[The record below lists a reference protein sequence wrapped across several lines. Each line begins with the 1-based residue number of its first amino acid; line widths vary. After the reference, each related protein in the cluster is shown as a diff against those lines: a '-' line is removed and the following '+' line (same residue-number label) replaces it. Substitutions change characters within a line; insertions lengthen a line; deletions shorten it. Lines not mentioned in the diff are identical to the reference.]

1 MVKRVFKI
9 FHREIKGLHEAAY
22 LLAFFALL
30 SQLIALVRDR
40 LLAYT
45 FGAGGSLDLY
55 YAAFELPDFIFITVA
70 STVSISVLVPFLIE
84 KLEIGKTEGKKF
96 IDNIFSFF
104 FILIIGI
111 SVIAYFLMP
120 YLIALVFPKLAKAN
134 DASELISMARI
145 LLLSPIFLGI
155 SNFLASITQVYR
167 RFLIYAIS
175 PLLYNVGIIIGI
187 LFFYPIFGLNGLV
200 FGVII
205 GAICHF
211 SIQIPFVWKQ
221 GLIPKVSFKIDFASI
236 RKVIFLSVP
245 RTITLGISQFAL
257 IVLVAL
263 ASRMSEGSVS
273 VFNFSM
279 NLQTVPLSIIG
290 VSYSIAAFP
299 TLSRLFSSGHKD
311 KFLEQIITSS
321 RHIIF
326 WSLPV
331 SVLFIVLRAQ
341 IVRTIL
347 GAGKFSW
354 DDTRLTAA
362 SLALFTVSI
371 IAQSMLLLLIRGYY
385 AMGNTKKPLY
395 AGLFSGV
402 MIIIFSYGFIKIF
415 SVFPM
420 FQYFIESL
428 LRVSDIPGTS
438 VLMLPLG
445 YSLALMLNCAI
456 LAINLHKDFPGYIKA
471 IAPTLFQSFSA
482 SVIMGVVSYLCLNI
496 LDKIFNINTLLGIFS
511 QGLVSGLIGI
521 FVFILIL
528 KLLKNNEI
536 VEVWKTLHKKI
547 WKAQPIA
554 PDVPRL

>member
-1 MVKRVFKI
+1 MVKRVLKI
-9 FHREIKGLHEAAY
+9 FHKEISGLHEAAY
-22 LLAFFALL
+22 LLAFFAIL
-30 SQLIALVRDR
+30 SQLMALARDR
-40 LLAYT
+40 LLAYS

-70 STVSISVLVPFLIE
+70 SMVSISVLVPFLIE
-84 KLEIGKTEGKKF
+84 KLEVSKALGKKF
-96 IDNIFSFF
+96 VDNIFSFF
-104 FILIIGI
+104 FILIIVI
-111 SVIAYFLMP
+111 SIIAYFLMP
-120 YLIALVFPKLAKAN
+120 YLAATIFPKLVKASPN
-134 DASELISMARI
+134 SDFIGMARI
-145 LLLSPIFLGI
+145 LLLSPILLGI

-175 PLLYNVGIIIGI
+175 PLLYNFGIIIGI
-187 LFFYPIFGLNGLV
+187 VFFYPIFGLKGLA
-200 FGVII
+200 FGVIL
-205 GAICHF
+205 GAILHF

-221 GLIPKVSFKIDFASI
+221 GLIPRFSFNIDFANI
-236 RKVIFLSVP
+236 GKVVFLSIP
-245 RTITLGISQFAL
+245 RTITLGISQIAL
-257 IVLVAL
+257 IFLVSF

-299 TLSRLFSSGHKD
+299 TLSRLFSSGQKD
-311 KFLEQIITSS
+311 KFLQQIITSS

-326 WSLPV
+326 WSIPI

-354 DDTRLTAA
+354 EDTRLTAA

-371 IAQSMLLLLIRGYY
+371 IAQSLLLLFIRGYY

-395 AGLFSGV
+395 AGLFSGA
-402 MIIIFSYGFIKIF
+402 MIVFFSYGFIKLF
-415 SVFPM
+415 NAFPM

-428 LRVSDIPGTS
+428 LRVGGIPGTV

-445 YSLALMLNCAI
+445 YSLALIVNCVI
-456 LAINLHKDFPGYIKA
+456 LAINLHKDFPDYIKA
-471 IAPTLFQSFSA
+471 ITNTLFQSFGA
-482 SVIMGVVSYLCLNI
+482 SIIMGSVSYLCLNI
-496 LDKIFNINTLLGIFS
+496 LDKVFNLNKLWGVFS
-511 QGLVSGLIGI
+511 QGLISGLIGLCS
-521 FVFILIL
+521 FILVL
-528 KLLKNNEI
+528 KLLKNYEI
-536 VEVWKTLHKKI
+536 IEIWRTLHKKI
-547 WKAQPIA
+547 WKVRPIA